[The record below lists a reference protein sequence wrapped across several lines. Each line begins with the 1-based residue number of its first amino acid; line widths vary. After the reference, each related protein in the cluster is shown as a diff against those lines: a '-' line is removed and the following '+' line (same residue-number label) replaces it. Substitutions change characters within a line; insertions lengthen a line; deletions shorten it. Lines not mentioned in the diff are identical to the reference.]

1 MNERMARSGCGS
13 RPYSEIP
20 AQLAALTWL
29 PGSIL
34 LCLWSRALFELTPFH
49 PPGQAL
55 VTSTRSLRR
64 THSEVLTRTP
74 LLTLSDY
81 CTLRVVQ
88 CVNTSICILPVG
100 GDLRA
105 ASIWCFSAGVAAFG
119 RPQHSW
125 LSWASHFLAS
135 TRRVA
140 DSPRII
146 HDTCIICNTWGHF
159 LYHV

>member
-13 RPYSEIP
+13 RPCSEIP

-34 LCLWSRALFELTPFH
+34 LWSRALFELTPVH

-64 THSEVLTRTP
+64 THSEVLTRTH

-119 RPQHSW
+119 RPQ
-125 LSWASHFLAS
+125 LAF
-135 TRRVA
+135 VGLPFFGKH
-140 DSPRII
+140 SPRII

-159 LYHV
+159 LYV